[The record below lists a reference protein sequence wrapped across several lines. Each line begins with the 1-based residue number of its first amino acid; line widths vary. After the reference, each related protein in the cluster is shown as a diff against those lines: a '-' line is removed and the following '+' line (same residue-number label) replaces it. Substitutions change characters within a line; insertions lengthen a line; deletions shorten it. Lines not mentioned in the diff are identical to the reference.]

1 MLISKFHKII
11 GNKWL
16 WAVFAVLIS
25 LAFVGLFTPG
35 MDSGQIEQLA
45 AAGKLYGL
53 DISKTE
59 YNIAEYFEKGLVND
73 KTYDEKEYTKLQNKT
88 WQRIAAL
95 KTAKRMGINVTDEE
109 VINAIRND
117 RTFSNNMGQ
126 FDKRIFNQILSQIRL
141 SPEIYTEYVQQQLI
155 IYKVKQHLESQV
167 WLPPNLIEEK
177 LADLTDVITV
187 KAGLISNISFTNDV
201 EITDELIEKYY
212 NENKEYFETPQKIS
226 VKYIKWSTE
235 DVAKNI
241 EVSDAQAGNY
251 YTNYIDDF
259 SVADTNNNLVPIPFE
274 KVKNKVVK
282 IIQNKEALNQLID
295 NASEFIR
302 KLEPIGGETIVF
314 ENLVAQETDLSVTTT
329 KLFSA
334 TSPNSVGLDDLK
346 KNDIQMIMSLNKDD
360 PWRCFSDPV
369 VTDDAVYV
377 FVANN
382 KVEPKIP
389 ELEDVKAQVTYYVK
403 QDELAKYSKIKAE
416 KTVEIIE
423 KEVADGKSFD
433 AVAKSLNIETFNA
446 GTFVPYQGITNN
458 VPYAEAISRS
468 AISVKQGKTSEPISI
483 PSGAL
488 FAFVEK
494 RVEGDPFE
502 KELVRPQLLSSLTR
516 YRADI
521 TYPQWCENILKSK
534 DAHFVNFLNKPKQD
548 EDVEQ
553 ELENE
558 ETGI

>member
-16 WAVFAVLIS
+16 WAAFAILIS
-25 LAFVGLFTPG
+25 LAFVGMFTPG
-35 MDSGQIEQLA
+35 IKSGQTEQLA

-53 DISKTE
+53 DISKKE

-73 KTYDEKEYTKLQNKT
+73 KTYDDEEYKELKNKT
-88 WQRIAAL
+88 WQRLAAL
-95 KTAKRMGINVTDEE
+95 KTASRMGITVNDNE

-141 SPEIYTEYVQQQLI
+141 SPEIYAEYVQQQLI
-155 IYKVKQHLESQV
+155 IYKVKKQLESEV
-167 WLPPNLIEEK
+167 WLPPTLVEEK
-177 LADLTDVITV
+177 LSDLTDLITV
-187 KAGLISNISFTNDV
+187 KAGLISNVNFTNDV
-201 EITDELIEKYY
+201 TITDELIETYY
-212 NENKEYFETPQKIS
+212 SENKEYFETPEKIS
-226 VKYIKWSTE
+226 VKYIKWSND
-235 DVAKNI
+235 DVAKNL

-259 SVADTNNNLVPIPFE
+259 SVADTNNNLVPLSFE
-274 KVKNKVVK
+274 KVKNKIVK
-282 IIQNKEALNQLID
+282 ILQKKEAQNQLID
-295 NASEFIR
+295 TASEFTR
-302 KLEPIGGETIVF
+302 KLEPTGGETVVF
-314 ENLVAQETDLSVTTT
+314 ETLVAQETTLSVTTT

-334 TSPNSVGLDDLK
+334 TSPKSVGLSDVEE
-346 KNDIQMIMSLNKDD
+346 NDIQMLMSLNQDD

-369 VTDDAVYV
+369 VTDDAVYI
-377 FVANN
+377 FVAND

-389 ELEDVKAQVTYYVK
+389 ELTDIKAQITFYVK
-403 QDELAKYSKIKAE
+403 QDELSKYSKIKAE
-416 KTVEIIE
+416 EAVAIIE

-433 AVAKSLNIETFNA
+433 DVAKSLKIETFNA

-458 VPYAEAISRS
+458 VPYAETISRS
-468 AISVKQGKTSEPISI
+468 SISVKQGEASEPVSI

-494 RVEGDPFE
+494 RVEGEPIE
-502 KELVRPQLLSSLTR
+502 KELVRPQLLSSLTK
-516 YRADI
+516 YRAGI
-521 TYPQWCENILKSK
+521 TYPQWCQNILDSK
-534 DAHFVNFLNKPKQD
+534 EAGFVNFMDKPKQD
-548 EDVEQ
+548 ENVEK
-553 ELENE
+553 ELEEE

>member
-1 MLISKFHKII
+1 VLISKFHKLI

-16 WAVFAVLIS
+16 WAVFAILIS

-35 MDSGQIEQLA
+35 INSGETEQLT
-45 AAGKLYGL
+45 AAGKLYGQ

-73 KTYDEKEYTKLQNKT
+73 KNYDEQEYNELQNKT

-95 KTAKRMGINVTDEE
+95 KTAERMGVTVTDEE

-117 RTFSNNMGQ
+117 RTFSNSTGQ

-167 WLPPNLIEEK
+167 WMPPTLIEEK
-177 LADLTDVITV
+177 LSDLTDMITV

-201 EITDELIEKYY
+201 KITDELIETYY
-212 NENKEYFETPQKIS
+212 NENKEYFETPEKIS
-226 VKYIKWSTE
+226 VKYIKWGTDDIS
-235 DVAKNI
+235 KNV
-241 EVSDAQAGNY
+241 EVSDVQAGNY

-259 SVADTNNNLVPIPFE
+259 SVADTNDNLVPISFE

-282 IIQNKEALNQLID
+282 TIQNKEALNQLID
-295 NASEFIR
+295 TASDFIR
-302 KLEPIGGETIVF
+302 KLEPIGDETIVF
-314 ENLVAQETDLSVTTT
+314 ETLVAQETDLSVTTT
-329 KLFSA
+329 KLFAA
-334 TSPNSVGLDDLK
+334 TSPNTVGLDDLK
-346 KNDIQMIMSLNKDD
+346 KNDIQMLMSLNKED

-377 FVANN
+377 FVAND

-389 ELEDVKAQVTYYVK
+389 ELEDVKAQVADYVR

-416 KTVEIIE
+416 EAVEKIV
-423 KEVADGKSFD
+423 KEVAEEKSFS

-446 GTFVPYQGITNN
+446 GTFVPYQGITND
-458 VPYAEAISRS
+458 VLYAEEISRS
-468 AISVKQGKTSEPISI
+468 VISVKQGEASEPISI

-488 FAFVEK
+488 LAFVEK

-502 KELVRPQLLSSLTR
+502 KELVRPQLLSSLTK

-548 EDVEQ
+548 ADVEK
-553 ELENE
+553 EMEDE

>member
-1 MLISKFHKII
+1 MLISKFHKLI

-16 WAVFAVLIS
+16 WAVFAILIS

-35 MDSGQIEQLA
+35 INSGETEQLT
-45 AAGKLYGL
+45 AAGKLYGQ

-73 KTYDEKEYTKLQNKT
+73 KNYDEQEYNELQNKT

-95 KTAKRMGINVTDEE
+95 KTAERMGVTVTDEE

-117 RTFSNNMGQ
+117 RTFSNSTGQ

-167 WLPPNLIEEK
+167 WMPPTLIEEK
-177 LADLTDVITV
+177 LSDLTDMITV

-201 EITDELIEKYY
+201 KITDELIETYY
-212 NENKEYFETPQKIS
+212 NENKEYFETPEKIS
-226 VKYIKWSTE
+226 VKYIKWGTDDIS
-235 DVAKNI
+235 KNV
-241 EVSDAQAGNY
+241 EVSDVQAGNY

-259 SVADTNNNLVPIPFE
+259 SVADTNDNLVPISFE

-282 IIQNKEALNQLID
+282 TIQNKEALNQLID
-295 NASEFIR
+295 TASDFIR
-302 KLEPIGGETIVF
+302 KLEPIGDETIVF
-314 ENLVAQETDLSVTTT
+314 ETLVAQETDLSVTTT
-329 KLFSA
+329 KLFAA
-334 TSPNSVGLDDLK
+334 TSPNTVGLDDLK
-346 KNDIQMIMSLNKDD
+346 KNDIQMLMSLNKED

-377 FVANN
+377 FVAND

-389 ELEDVKAQVTYYVK
+389 ELEDVKAQVADYVR

-416 KTVEIIE
+416 EAVEKIV
-423 KEVADGKSFD
+423 KEVAEEKSFS

-446 GTFVPYQGITNN
+446 GTFVPYQGITND
-458 VPYAEAISRS
+458 VLYAEEISRS
-468 AISVKQGKTSEPISI
+468 VISVKQGEASEPISI

-488 FAFVEK
+488 LAFVEK

-502 KELVRPQLLSSLTR
+502 KELVRPQLLSSLTK

-548 EDVEQ
+548 ADVEK
-553 ELENE
+553 EMEDE